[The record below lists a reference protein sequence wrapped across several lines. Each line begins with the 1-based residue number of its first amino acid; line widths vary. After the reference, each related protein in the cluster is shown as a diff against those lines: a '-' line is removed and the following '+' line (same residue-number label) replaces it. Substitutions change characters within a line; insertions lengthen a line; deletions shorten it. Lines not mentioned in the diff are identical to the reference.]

1 MFITK
6 TVYLSALLSTD
17 VAGCEGFIFIS
28 ANIKGEKIMKRKLY
42 SVLMAILLIS
52 TTLLGACSKADNKQ
66 TSTDNNTQP
75 SATEAAATEAAG
87 TPEVTPETDKVKVL
101 NWVAPGEVT
110 TMDSGKSYDTI
121 SAEQIDFQA
130 DSLYRINE
138 KNEAVPNLATELP
151 EVSADG
157 LTVTVTIRDNAKF
170 SNGDK
175 ITAAD
180 VVYAAQRVVDPAT
193 GSQSA
198 NNLTYIKNA
207 AEIIAG
213 TLKPEEL
220 GVKALSDT
228 VLEFT
233 LVSPNSYIN
242 TTLSSTLLAPVNKK
256 FVEEQGDNYGLTSEA
271 LLASGPFVL
280 KDWNGTDISWKYE
293 KNPYYWDA
301 ENIYFDEINVQVVKE
316 IATGA
321 NLYEA
326 GDLDGTKVTGEY
338 ISLYKGK
345 EDLVSVQTLRMTNLE
360 LGISSNKYLQ
370 NINLRK
376 ALIFALNRDELS
388 TAILNGDG
396 VPSVGI
402 IPNGIAVNPDN
413 GKSITEDFGVQ
424 VYTDLEKAKQYFSDA
439 LKELGTDSIT
449 LRLVTSDSD
458 ESIKIGQYL
467 QSIYETNLPG
477 LKIDLAN
484 VPASVRFEEM
494 MSYKFD
500 LALGGWTGDF
510 DPTSYVKQ
518 HEEGYEHNHSQWKS
532 EELTNVVKELE
543 TTDGTDFTKRWE
555 HLREANQYLIDNAVV
570 VPIVQASQS
579 YLINPKLKGYVTHV
593 LGTAIDVTRAYFED

>member
-1 MFITK
+1 
-6 TVYLSALLSTD
+6 
-17 VAGCEGFIFIS
+17 
-28 ANIKGEKIMKRKLY
+28 MKRKLY
-42 SVLMAILLIS
+42 SVILTLILTS
-52 TTLLGACSKADNKQ
+52 TLFLGACSKADNKQ
-66 TSTDNNTQP
+66 ADSD
-75 SATEAAATEAAG
+75 SATPTGTTETATPEATQAPTEAEDSG
-87 TPEVTPETDKVKVL
+87 KLKVL

-121 SAEQIDFQA
+121 SSEQIDFQA
-130 DSLYRINE
+130 DPLYRINE
-138 KNEAVPNLATELP
+138 KNEAVPNLAVALP

-157 LTVTVTIRDNAKF
+157 LTVTVEIRDNAKF

-180 VVYAAQRVVDPAT
+180 IVYAAQRVVDPAT

-228 VLEFT
+228 KLEFT
-233 LVSPNSYIN
+233 LVAPNSYLN
-242 TTLSSTLLAPVNKK
+242 TTLSSTLLSPVSKK
-256 FVEEQGDNYGLTSEA
+256 FVEEQGKDYGLTSDA
-271 LLASGPFVL
+271 LLASGPYVL
-280 KDWNGTDISWKYE
+280 KDWNGTDISWKYV

-301 ENIYFDEINVQVVKE
+301 DNIHFDEINIQVVKE
-316 IATGA
+316 VATGA

-326 GDLDGTKVTGEY
+326 GELDGTKVTGEY
-338 ISLYKGK
+338 ITLYQGK

-360 LGISSNKYLQ
+360 MGISSNKYLQ
-370 NINLRK
+370 NENLRK
-376 ALIFALNRDELS
+376 ALLYALNREELS

-396 VPSVGI
+396 VPSVGV

-413 GKSITEDFGVQ
+413 GKSIAEDFGVL
-424 VYTDLEKAKQYFSDA
+424 VYTDVEKAQQFFKQA

-532 EELTNVVKELE
+532 EELKNLVTALE
-543 TTDGTDFTKRWE
+543 TADGTDFTKRWE
-555 HLREANQYLIDNAVV
+555 HLKEANQYLIDNAVV
-570 VPIVQASQS
+570 IPIVQASQS

-593 LGTAIDVTRAYFED
+593 LGTPIDITRAYIEE

>member
-1 MFITK
+1 
-6 TVYLSALLSTD
+6 
-17 VAGCEGFIFIS
+17 
-28 ANIKGEKIMKRKLY
+28 MKRKLY
-42 SVLMAILLIS
+42 SVILTLIL
-52 TTLLGACSKADNKQ
+52 TGTLFLGACSKADNKQ
-66 TSTDNNTQP
+66 AGSD
-75 SATEAAATEAAG
+75 SATPAG
-87 TPEVTPETDKVKVL
+87 TTEETPEATQTPTETEDSGELKIL

-121 SAEQIDFQA
+121 SSEQIDFHA
-130 DSLYRINE
+130 DPLYRINE
-138 KNEAVPNLATELP
+138 NNEAIPNLAVALP
-151 EVSADG
+151 EVSDDG
-157 LTVTVTIRDNAKF
+157 LTATVEIRDNAKF
-170 SNGDK
+170 SNGDR

-180 VVYAAQRVVDPAT
+180 IVYAAQRVVDPAT

-198 NNLTYIKNA
+198 NDLTYIKNA

-228 VLEFT
+228 KLEFT
-233 LVSPNSYIN
+233 LVAPNSYLN
-242 TTLSSTLLAPVNKK
+242 TTLSDTLLAPVSKK
-256 FVEEQGDNYGLTSEA
+256 FVEEQGENYGLTSDA
-271 LLASGPFVL
+271 LLASGPYVL
-280 KDWNGTDISWKYE
+280 KEWNGTDISWKYE

-301 ENIYFDEINVQVVKE
+301 DNIYFDEINIQIVKE
-316 IATGA
+316 VATGA

-326 GDLDGTKVTGEY
+326 GELDGTKVTGEY
-338 ISLYKGK
+338 ITLYRGK

-370 NINLRK
+370 NENLRK
-376 ALIFALNRDELS
+376 ALLYALNREELS
-388 TAILNGDG
+388 ASILNGDG
-396 VPSVGI
+396 VPSVGV

-413 GKSITEDFGVQ
+413 GKSIAEDFGVL
-424 VYTDLEKAKQYFSDA
+424 VYTDVEKAQQFFKQA
-439 LKELGTDSIT
+439 QQELGTDSIT

-494 MSYKFD
+494 MSYQFE

-518 HEEGYEHNHSQWKS
+518 HEESFEHNHSQWKS
-532 EELTNVVKELE
+532 EELKSLVAALE
-543 TTDGTDFTKRWE
+543 TRDGTDFTKRWE

-570 VPIVQASQS
+570 VPIVQAAQS
-579 YLINPKLKGYVTHV
+579 YLINPRLKGYVTHV
-593 LGTAIDVTRAYFED
+593 LGTPIDITRAYFED

>member
-1 MFITK
+1 
-6 TVYLSALLSTD
+6 
-17 VAGCEGFIFIS
+17 
-28 ANIKGEKIMKRKLY
+28 MKRKLY
-42 SVLMAILLIS
+42 SVILTLILTS
-52 TTLLGACSKADNKQ
+52 TLFLGACSKDGSKQAD
-66 TSTDNNTQP
+66 SD
-75 SATEAAATEAAG
+75 SAAPTGTTEAATTEAATTEAAQEPAKTEDSG
-87 TPEVTPETDKVKVL
+87 KLKVL

-121 SAEQIDFQA
+121 SSEQIDFQA
-130 DSLYRINE
+130 DPLYRINE
-138 KNEAVPNLATELP
+138 KNEAVPNLAVALP

-157 LTVTVTIRDNAKF
+157 LTVTVEIRDNAKF
-170 SNGDK
+170 SNGEK

-180 VVYAAQRVVDPAT
+180 IVYAAQRVVDPAT

-228 VLEFT
+228 KLEFT
-233 LVSPNSYIN
+233 LVAPNSYIN
-242 TTLSSTLLAPVNKK
+242 TTLSSTLLSPVSKK
-256 FVEEQGDNYGLTSEA
+256 FVEEQGEDYGLTSDT
-271 LLASGPFVL
+271 LLASGPYVL
-280 KDWNGTDISWKYE
+280 KDWNGTNISWKYE

-301 ENIYFDEINVQVVKE
+301 DNIYFDEINVQVVKE
-316 IATGA
+316 VATGA

-326 GDLDGTKVTGEY
+326 GKLDGTKVTGEY

-345 EDLVSVQTLRMTNLE
+345 PDLVSVQTLRMTNLE
-360 LGISSNKYLQ
+360 MGISSNKYLQ
-370 NINLRK
+370 NENLRK
-376 ALIFALNRDELS
+376 ALLYALNREELS

-396 VPSVGI
+396 IPAVGV

-413 GKSITEDFGVQ
+413 GKSIAEDFGTLVN
-424 VYTDLEKAKQYFSDA
+424 TDVEKAQEFFKQA
-439 LKELGTDSIT
+439 LKELGTENIT

-510 DPTSYVKQ
+510 DPTSYIKQ

-532 EELTNVVKELE
+532 EELKNLVTALE

-555 HLREANQYLIDNAVV
+555 HLKEADQYLIDNAVV
-570 VPIVQASQS
+570 IPIVQASQS
-579 YLINPKLKGYVTHV
+579 YLVNTKLKGYVTHV
-593 LGTAIDVTRAYFED
+593 LGTPIDITRAYFED